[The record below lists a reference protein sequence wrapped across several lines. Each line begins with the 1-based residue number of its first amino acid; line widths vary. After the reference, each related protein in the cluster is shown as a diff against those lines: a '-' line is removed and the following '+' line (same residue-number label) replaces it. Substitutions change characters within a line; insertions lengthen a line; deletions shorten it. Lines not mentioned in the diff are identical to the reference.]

1 MTTPLPTGPD
11 GALDVRA
18 DDELSWLLSLDP
30 AVIAVLGGVLGTLL
44 LIAALAAWLVVRR
57 VRRSP
62 LVARGRELAARS
74 RELGMQGATAVAA
87 RRLPPGHRRS
97 AAELQ
102 LDLARSRDGLRRQV
116 VTAQAVGA
124 HLGDVPDL
132 LPSLE
137 AEGDR
142 LEQRLRQ
149 RALAPAAPHSDDLEQ
164 EARDHLDLLADVW
177 DAVRQA
183 ELAVSATRRS
193 TAEVADAVSALRAHT
208 TAFREL
214 TALPV
219 VPPPPPIPAP
229 STSAPSIPPPPIP
242 PPPIPPPSVPAPST
256 GRQVR

>member
-11 GALDVRA
+11 GILEVRA

-30 AVIAVLGGVLGTLL
+30 AVIAVLGGVLVTIL
-44 LIAALAAWLVVRR
+44 LIGALAAWLVVRR
-57 VRRSP
+57 VRRSA
-62 LVARGRELAARS
+62 LVARGRRLAARS
-74 RELGMQGATAVAA
+74 RELGLQGATAVAA

-102 LDLARSRDGLRRQV
+102 LDLARSRDALRRQV
-116 VTAQAVGA
+116 ATARAAGA

-142 LEQRLRQ
+142 LEQSLRQ
-149 RALAPAAPHSDDLEQ
+149 RALAAAVPDHDDVER
-164 EARDHLDLLADVW
+164 EVRAHLDLLADVC

-183 ELAVSATRRS
+183 ELAVSAARRP
-193 TAEVADAVSALRAHT
+193 TAEVADVVSALRAHT

-214 TALPV
+214 TTPPV
-219 VPPPPPIPAP
+219 LPPPPPIPSP
-229 STSAPSIPPPPIP
+229 STEP
-242 PPPIPPPSVPAPST
+242 
-256 GRQVR
+256 QVRETTQG